1 MLEIVELAKRII
13 QEQELVIGPLAWREA
28 KKVKG
33 LEIAN
38 GQNVVIRGESREV
51 LADLVAQ
58 YEELFG
64 PASREVCREAV
75 RSLVSEFPANQIPS
89 VLK

>member
-1 MLEIVELAKRII
+1 MTAVAQLAERII
-13 QEQELVIGPLAWREA
+13 KEQELIIGPLAWREA

-33 LEIAN
+33 LTIKTDGDVRLLGDAKK
-38 GQNVVIRGESREV
+38 V
-51 LADLVAQ
+51 LGDLVKQ
-58 YEELFG
+58 YEKMFG

-75 RSLVSEFPANQIPS
+75 RGLTSKAKDDELPE

>member
-1 MLEIVELAKRII
+1 MVESAELAKRII

-33 LEIAN
+33 LEI
-38 GQNVVIRGESREV
+38 GDRKQIVMRGDSKEV

-75 RSLVSEFPANQIPS
+75 RNLVSDFPASVVPA